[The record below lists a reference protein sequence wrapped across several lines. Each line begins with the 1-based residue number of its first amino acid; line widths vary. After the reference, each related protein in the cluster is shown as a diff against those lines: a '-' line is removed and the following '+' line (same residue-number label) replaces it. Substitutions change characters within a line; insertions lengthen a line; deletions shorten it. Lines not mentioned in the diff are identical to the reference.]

1 MHPPSGPETPTK
13 DCVRPAGR
21 RAALREGAAGALQR
35 AQRARVP
42 LHVLSV
48 SWSGELVRGA
58 LQGAV
63 AVAHGCARTRMHA
76 RPRLARSHGAAGIW
90 RVAVWSI
97 AAALG
102 CTRGRPRQAGRDGCG
117 GGGGALQ

>member
-1 MHPPSGPETPTK
+1 MR
-13 DCVRPAGR
+13 VAGR
-21 RAALREGAAGALQR
+21 HAALREGAVGVLQR

-63 AVAHGCARTRMHA
+63 AVAHGCAPPCARRGSTGALALCCPPWRRGLVGTR
-76 RPRLARSHGAAGIW
+76 
-90 RVAVWSI
+90 RVIVQSSG
-97 AAALG
+97 AALG
-102 CTRGRPRQAGRDGCG
+102 
-117 GGGGALQ
+117 